1 MTQKNKIRVN
11 EVDWPDQTSA
21 VLTMDAVGVY
31 SAVSAAEAGA
41 RMLCFEEDTEG
52 DFDEEL

>member
-1 MTQKNKIRVN
+1 
-11 EVDWPDQTSA
+11 VDWPDQTSA
-21 VLTMDAVGVY
+21 VWTMDAVGVY